1 MMFLILL
8 SQIFPVKLEQLSHPP
23 LHLDTHLLSLTNVH
37 CNTNVLSLFPHL
49 SPMKSLIDDVGFVK
63 PLTDILSQQDF
74 SVYQPR
80 DYLLLFVGLLAE
92 KHGVSQQKFLKTNKF
107 THTNRLT
114 DWAYSKCKTPDAMT
128 MFAYYIDEPVLN
140 RLIGFTVGSHLVVQA
155 LHDIRHAL
163 DEALKGL
170 LLHER
175 SSGGVNF
182 VERVSNM
189 RNLHIAYPEHICVF
203 VDWMLHTI
211 RDIVRRD
218 VFTDEDVRLM
228 LYMRDMTRIPFYLT
242 NEMPANIRQ
251 YVLPSYHQ
259 TNRLLRCYQERFV
272 NPLIINGSIL
282 IHGHTDKA
290 CLDLVLP
297 EHLVSQ
303 YQTAVNALLSV
314 CDLIESDDFG
324 LSEQLGVIADNTD
337 NVLQTRTVTVGDL
350 MLFVNEFR
358 KTLK

>member
-1 MMFLILL
+1 M
-8 SQIFPVKLEQLSHPP
+8 KTEQLSHPP

-49 SPMKSLIDDVGFVK
+49 LPMKFLIDDVGFVK
-63 PLTDILSQQDF
+63 PLTDILSRQDF
-74 SVYQPR
+74 SVYQTR

-92 KHGVSQQKFLKTNKF
+92 KHGVSQQDFLKTNKF

-175 SSGGVNF
+175 SSGGINF

-211 RDIVRRD
+211 RDMVRRD

-251 YVLPSYHQ
+251 YVLLSYHQ
-259 TNRLLRCYQERFV
+259 TNRLLRCYQEQFV
-272 NPLIINGSIL
+272 NPLIRNGSIL

-314 CDLIESDDFG
+314 CALIESDDFG
-324 LSEQLGVIADNTD
+324 LSEQLGVIADNAD
-337 NVLQTRTVTVGDL
+337 NVLQTRTIMVGDL

>member
-1 MMFLILL
+1 MFLILL
-8 SQIFPVKLEQLSHPP
+8 SQIFPVKTEQLSHPP

-92 KHGVSQQKFLKTNKF
+92 KHGVSQQDFLKQNKF
-107 THTNRLT
+107 TNTNRLT
-114 DWAYSKCKTPDAMT
+114 DWAYSKCKTLDIMT
-128 MFAYYIDEPVLN
+128 MFAYHIDEPVLN
-140 RLIGFTVGSHLVVQA
+140 RLIGFTVGNHVVVQA

-163 DEALKGL
+163 DDALKGL

-175 SSGGVNF
+175 SSGGINF

-189 RNLHIAYPEHICVF
+189 HNLHIAYPEHISVF

-211 RDIVRRD
+211 RDMVRRD

-259 TNRLLRCYQERFV
+259 TNGLLHCYQEQFV
-272 NPLIINGSIL
+272 NPLIKSGSVL
-282 IHGHTDKA
+282 IQGQNTDET

-297 EHLVSQ
+297 EHLACQ
-303 YQTAVNALLSV
+303 YQTAVDALLSV
-314 CDLIESDDFG
+314 CTLIESDDFG
-324 LSEQLGVIADNTD
+324 LSEKFGIIADNAD
-337 NVLQTRTVTVGDL
+337 NVLQTRTVTVRDL
-350 MLFVNEFR
+350 ILFVNGFR

>member
-1 MMFLILL
+1 M
-8 SQIFPVKLEQLSHPP
+8 KTEQLPHSSS
-23 LHLDTHLLSLTNVH
+23 HLDTHLLFLTNVH

-63 PLTDILSQQDF
+63 PLTDILSRQDF

-92 KHGVSQQKFLKTNKF
+92 KHGVSQQDFLKTNKF

-114 DWAYSKCKTPDAMT
+114 DWAYSKCNTSDVMT

-140 RLIGFTVGSHLVVQA
+140 RLAGFPVGSHVVVQA

-189 RNLHIAYPEHICVF
+189 HNLHIAYPEHISVF

-211 RDIVRRD
+211 RDMVRRD

-242 NEMPANIRQ
+242 NEMPVNIQQ

-259 TNRLLRCYQERFV
+259 TSGLLRCYQEKFV
-272 NPLIINGSIL
+272 NPLIKDGSVL
-282 IHGHTDKA
+282 IHGQDADKT

-303 YQTAVNALLSV
+303 YHTAIDALLSV
-314 CDLIESDDFG
+314 CTLTESDDFG
-324 LSEQLGVIADNTD
+324 LSEQLGVIADNAD
-337 NVLQTRTVTVGDL
+337 HVLQTRTVTVGDL